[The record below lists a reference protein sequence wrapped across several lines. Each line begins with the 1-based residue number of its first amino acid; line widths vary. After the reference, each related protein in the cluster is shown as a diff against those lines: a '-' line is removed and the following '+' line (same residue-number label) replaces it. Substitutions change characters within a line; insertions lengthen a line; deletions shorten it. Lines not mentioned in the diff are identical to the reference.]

1 MGNKE
6 YIIEVNNLNKFYANR
21 QVLTDINLFIGYG
34 ETIGILG
41 ENGAGKSTLLESIEG
56 LRSFDNGSIK
66 VFGLDIK
73 YNLREIQERV
83 GIQLQKATLFE
94 DLSVQDNLKLFYKL
108 YNVKSSWEEVI
119 NGFSLDKILNLKVGN
134 LSGGQFQRVNLC
146 LAMINNPKLLFLDEP
161 TTGLD
166 PNARTELWEKIR
178 RYKAMGSTIILTTHY
193 MEEAEALCDRIVFLR
208 KGCIVADD
216 SPFNLTNRT
225 GSPRQIKIET
235 AENLDVELISELQN
249 MGNIEGNIIT
259 IQSDNSVRDLS
270 SLLNLL
276 NNREVRIVNV
286 NLSDSNLEDV
296 YKSLYN
302 KTILKD

>member
-1 MGNKE
+1 MDNRE
-6 YIIEVNNLNKFYANR
+6 YIIEVSNLNKFYANT

-56 LRSFDNGSIK
+56 LRSVDKGSIR

-73 YNLREIQERV
+73 YNLKEIQERV

-94 DLSVQDNLKLFYKL
+94 ELSVQDNLKLFYKL
-108 YNVKSSWEEVI
+108 YNVKNSWKEVI

-178 RYKAMGSTIILTTHY
+178 HYKAMGSTIILTTHY

-216 SPFNLTNRT
+216 SPFNLTKRT

-235 AENLDVELISELQN
+235 AENLGVELISELQN
-249 MGNIEGNIIT
+249 MANIAGNIIT
-259 IQSDNSVRDLS
+259 IQSDNSVSDLS
-270 SLLNLL
+270 NMLNLL